1 MAYTHDG
8 CNGCA
13 HEFLEEY
20 DEPCKFCKGTA
31 GYGTEEHRIR
41 PDHYCPKGE
50 AKVDFVNS
58 PPHYTQGGIECIAAM
73 EAAFGAQ
80 ELAVYCK
87 IAAFKYIW
95 RCEHKNGL
103 EDIKKAVWYLNK
115 HIDLMERDGD

>member
-1 MAYTHDG
+1 MTDEFACCENCLYTKLG
-8 CNGCA
+8 CT
-13 HEFLEEY
+13 E
-20 DEPCKFCKGTA
+20 EPCRDCHDYSNFREREK
-31 GYGTEEHRIR
+31 IL
-41 PDHYCPKGE
+41 P
-50 AKVDFVNS
+50 VDFVNS
-58 PPHYTQGGIECIAAM
+58 PPHYTQGGIECIDAM

-115 HIDLMERDGD
+115 HIELMERDGD